1 MVYNMHENEFATI
14 TVSLLDRE
22 DGGVRVQSDDLPGLI
37 LSGSDKEQVVKSI
50 IPAISALLENLGFRD
65 FHVYPSRALSEIM
78 ETENPQNLDMHVQEY
93 VVKYAKAA

>member
-1 MVYNMHENEFATI
+1 MHENEFATI

-37 LSGSDKEQVVKSI
+37 LSGPNKEEVIHSI
-50 IPAISALLENLGFRD
+50 IPAMSALLDHLGFRD
-65 FHVYPSRALSEIM
+65 FHIYPSRTVSDIM
-78 ETENPQNLDMHVQEY
+78 ESENPQNLDMHVQKY